1 MHWQNIKTSSKM
13 NGVIKHL
20 LQMRKNKVDNYVL
33 KRIDELEKQNN
44 ELNELI
50 RFREVSLI
58 KLMFGEGDF

>member
-1 MHWQNIKTSSKM
+1 M